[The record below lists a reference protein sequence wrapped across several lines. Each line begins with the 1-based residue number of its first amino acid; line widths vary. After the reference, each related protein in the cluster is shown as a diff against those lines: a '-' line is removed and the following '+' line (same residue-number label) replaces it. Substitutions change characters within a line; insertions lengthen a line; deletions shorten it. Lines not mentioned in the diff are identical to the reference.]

1 MAKYTNA
8 AEAQSYI
15 DKLTAVKPFEGV
27 KAGNKNK
34 RLASQ
39 LQDAKSF
46 LAGCSEKA
54 ELTEDEVS

>member
-15 DKLTAVKPFEGV
+15 DKLSAVKPFEGV

-39 LQDAKSF
+39 LADAKGF
-46 LAGCSEKA
+46 LALCDKEPGEA
-54 ELTEDEVS
+54 TES